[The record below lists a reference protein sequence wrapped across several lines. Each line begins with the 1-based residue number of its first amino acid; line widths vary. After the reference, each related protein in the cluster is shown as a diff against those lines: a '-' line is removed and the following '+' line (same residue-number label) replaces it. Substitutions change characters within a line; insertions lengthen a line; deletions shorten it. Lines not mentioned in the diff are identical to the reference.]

1 LDQGPIGAVKFG
13 NSLKT
18 EQYWNGGD
26 CLGRMELKNR
36 DTENQSRR
44 VGKSQDL
51 ADDCCAVQSCCSWQR
66 LETDQ
71 NTQALGVKTNQRTK
85 ERKENEIRPVLPVHA
100 RPNHEAT
107 KSKSKLGKIK
117 ASKK

>member
-1 LDQGPIGAVKFG
+1 LGKAKIWPMTDVPCSPAAHDKDWRPTKI
-13 NSLKT
+13 LKRS
-18 EQYWNGGD
+18 ES
-26 CLGRMELKNR
+26 KP
-36 DTENQSRR
+36 
-44 VGKSQDL
+44 
-51 ADDCCAVQSCCSWQR
+51 
-66 LETDQ
+66 
-71 NTQALGVKTNQRTK
+71 TK